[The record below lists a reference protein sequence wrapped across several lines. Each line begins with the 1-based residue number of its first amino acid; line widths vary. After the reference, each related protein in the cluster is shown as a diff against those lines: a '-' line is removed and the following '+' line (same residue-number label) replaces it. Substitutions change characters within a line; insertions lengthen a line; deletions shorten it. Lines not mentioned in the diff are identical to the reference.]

1 MQMILMEKLTRF
13 TEGCILTPTLIK
25 PEKPEALLSVIK
37 LIGKLGK
44 EYRGQELKQKSKKK
58 SKTG

>member
-1 MQMILMEKLTRF
+1 MEKLTRF